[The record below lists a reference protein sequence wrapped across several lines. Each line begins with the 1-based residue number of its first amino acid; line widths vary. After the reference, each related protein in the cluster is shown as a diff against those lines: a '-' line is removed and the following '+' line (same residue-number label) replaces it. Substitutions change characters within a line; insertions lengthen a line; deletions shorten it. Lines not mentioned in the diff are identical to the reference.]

1 MGPSSSPYPPPLTLG
16 PLLLGQHVGQVR
28 AVAGKHRH
36 VGNRGERPQRLQP
49 PPEPRHESEKRTAC
63 ALLLLQLCGQGLAD
77 SGIQQLEELLA
88 LLGSQGA
95 CRVRKCGSVGR

>member
-1 MGPSSSPYPPPLTLG
+1 MG
-16 PLLLGQHVGQVR
+16 PLLLGQHVGQVC

-49 PPEPRHESEKRTAC
+49 PPEPRHQSKERASGT
-63 ALLLLQLCGQGLAD
+63 LLLLLLCGQCLAD
-77 SGIQQLEELLA
+77 GGVKQLEELLA

-95 CRVRKCGSVGR
+95 CRGGGKCGGGVVWELVQQSRVA